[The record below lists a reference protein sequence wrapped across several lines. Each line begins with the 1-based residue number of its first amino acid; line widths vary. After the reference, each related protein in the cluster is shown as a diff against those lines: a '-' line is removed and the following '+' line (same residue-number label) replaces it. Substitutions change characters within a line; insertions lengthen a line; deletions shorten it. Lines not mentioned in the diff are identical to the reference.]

1 MSSEVYTFKGE
12 LEQLEEKERTLKQKH
27 KELRDFILSDE
38 FLTEKER
45 FETLLS
51 DFEGE
56 AISLV
61 EALEAAPPVI
71 IQEPGKTEGTVQ
83 PAQPSPE
90 QIAQIFASIQRA
102 PKTTHVLAMAVLAAV
117 TIIVAGIVELMYP
130 EFLAKAGIAL
140 GYKPGELLKWVA
152 ISVSIVMA
160 LPWIIE
166 ALQKALAKALE
177 KKKQEEEIP
186 KELSV
191 DWIHSNLE
199 RIRQKYLSA
208 WLLAKV
214 QNQTKEDLPQYEGM
228 GMDEILFSRIKF
240 LKATL
245 STEFLS
251 VLGKIVI
258 ACDRSI
264 WIRKGLLFSA
274 IVQSRA
280 AIGRLR

>member
-12 LEQLEEKERTLKQKH
+12 LDQLEEKERTLKQRH
-27 KELRDFILSDE
+27 KELRDFILSDD
-38 FLTEKER
+38 FLVEKEK
-45 FETLLS
+45 FERLLS

-71 IQEPGKTEGTVQ
+71 IQEPGKAEGEAPQ
-83 PAQPSPE
+83 QPE
-90 QIAQIFASIQRA
+90 QQLAQIFASIQRA

>member
-1 MSSEVYTFKGE
+1 LSSEVYTFKGE
-12 LEQLEEKERTLKQKH
+12 LDQLEEKERTLKQRH
-27 KELRDFILSDE
+27 KELRDFILSDD
-38 FLTEKER
+38 FLVEKEK
-45 FETLLS
+45 FERLLS

-71 IQEPGKTEGTVQ
+71 IQEPGKAEGEAPQ
-83 PAQPSPE
+83 QPE
-90 QIAQIFASIQRA
+90 QQLAQIFASIQRA

>member
-12 LEQLEEKERTLKQKH
+12 LDQLEEKERTLKQRH
-27 KELRDFILSDE
+27 KELRDFILSDD
-38 FLTEKER
+38 FLVEKEK
-45 FETLLS
+45 FERLLS

-71 IQEPGKTEGTVQ
+71 IQEPGKAEGEAPQ
-83 PAQPSPE
+83 QPE
-90 QIAQIFASIQRA
+90 QQLAQIFASIQRA
-102 PKTTHVLAMAVLAAV
+102 PKTTHVLAMAILAAV

>member
-12 LEQLEEKERTLKQKH
+12 LDQLEEKERTLKQRH
-27 KELRDFILSDE
+27 KELRDFILSDD
-38 FLTEKER
+38 FLVEKEK
-45 FETLLS
+45 FERLLS

-61 EALEAAPPVI
+61 EALEAAPPII
-71 IQEPGKTEGTVQ
+71 IQEPGKAEGEAPQ
-83 PAQPSPE
+83 QPE
-90 QIAQIFASIQRA
+90 QQLAQIFASIQRA